1 MARKILVS
9 LVSEQTLPNVEL
21 IKEFREDI
29 DKYLFIS
36 TIKMSSQLK
45 WICDTVELNDF
56 DAIVVN
62 PYDIKDIES
71 KLNEYHFDEAEY
83 ILNITCG
90 TKLMTTIVGDF
101 FKNIG
106 AKIYYVTG
114 SNKEYLKV
122 FPAFGERK
130 FKLSKKIL
138 LEEYLKAYGF
148 SFKKG
153 SCLKESKVAKDFF
166 SYYINSCEEF
176 LSPILSE
183 LRKYRS
189 KSISVDE
196 IPSLSDYIQNSK
208 INLESKGK
216 LSKFEV
222 RYLTGDWFEEYVY
235 CKVKEELNLS
245 KDEIGIGYNL
255 NKENVPN
262 EIDVLF
268 VFQNKLYIIE
278 CKTSFYETR
287 QVLVK
292 KNNET
297 LEKNIDKNLL
307 PEIIYKSDAL
317 RTKFGL
323 FANTSVFTLG
333 NIKDDNGEILENLKD
348 HLYRAEIS
356 RIQIVGRNDVINNL
370 NIRDVFGI
378 KE

>member
-166 SYYINSCEEF
+166 SYYIN
-176 LSPILSE
+176 I
-183 LRKYRS
+183 
-189 KSISVDE
+189 DE

-235 CKVKEELNLS
+235 YKVKEELNLS